1 MTVKPR
7 NLPYDPAH
15 PPVGTR
21 LQLGVVAAV
30 LKITVSDMATC
41 LNLARST
48 LHGLLTNEWPTR
60 FSEPD
65 KALAR
70 QALAEL
76 FIQRGATPEQL
87 ATLWH
92 AHGHQGAYL
101 DTNRLTVRPAPKAL
115 PAEPAPT
122 ATTPEDEPD
131 MLLPKQALSPQ
142 AKRHFKLFSNPFDG
156 DVTKDEQMFNGDDV
170 RYVREAAWQCAQVSG
185 FVAIVGE
192 SGAGKTTIQAD
203 LEERIVRSADQV
215 TIIRPSVLGMEQS
228 ERQGAQLRSADILHA
243 IISQLAPQR
252 AMPQTL
258 QARTVSAQ
266 KLLAASTEI
275 GNRHLLVV
283 EEAHSMPNAVL
294 KHLKRLHEMRAGR
307 RPLLGILLLA
317 QTELKKRLADGLRDG
332 SLREVAQRCEV
343 VELLPLDNDL
353 RGYLDC
359 RATAAGVR
367 LDSLIDQAGIDQLRH
382 RLTMRARDGR
392 SGAVSMCYPLAVN
405 NMLTRCLNKAAEMGE
420 PLVTKD
426 VVSIV

>member
-1 MTVKPR
+1 MTVKAR
-7 NLPYDPAH
+7 KLPYDPAH

-21 LQLGVVAAV
+21 LELGMVAAA
-30 LKITVSDMATC
+30 LKVTVSDMADAMGV
-41 LNLARST
+41 ARST
-48 LHGLLTNEWPTR
+48 LHGVLSNTWPAR
-60 FSEPD
+60 YSEQD
-65 KALAR
+65 KAAAH
-70 QALAEL
+70 QALADL
-76 FIQRGATPEQL
+76 FTQRGASPEQL
-87 ATLWH
+87 AVLWH
-92 AHGHQGAYL
+92 AHGHQGKYL
-101 DTNRLTVRPAPKAL
+101 DADKNTVQPAPKT
-115 PAEPAPT
+115 PPAPPVPT
-122 ATTPEDEPD
+122 PTTPQDEPD

-203 LEERIVRSADQV
+203 LEERIVRSADPV

-228 ERQGAQLRSADILHA
+228 ERQGAQLCSADILHA

-252 AMPQTL
+252 TVPQTL
-258 QARTVSAQ
+258 QARTVAAH
-266 KLLAASTEI
+266 KLLTASAEI
-275 GNRHLLVV
+275 GNRHLLVL

-317 QTELKKRLADGLRDG
+317 QTELKQRLADGLRDG

-367 LDSLIDQAGIDQLRH
+367 LDALIDQTGIDQLRQ
-382 RLTMRARDGR
+382 RLTLRSRDGR
-392 SGAVSMCYPLAVN
+392 GGAVSMCYPLAVN